1 MTPGQDTFT
10 LSMTLSG
17 TTTSRFWD
25 IRISQIPCGATY
37 AGIINCCSL
46 LKVLK
51 RFYFIA
57 PADCLQYFMDVSGTV
72 MSFNYL
78 FSTVSPI
85 QHLAF
90 QDYTVC
96 VRTNSVNFFFKIF
109 KSIHKRKVI
118 YSTIFFQRDT
128 VVLNGL
134 VAQAQVKIKTLN
146 DKIIMISFIFFT
158 K

>member
-1 MTPGQDTFT
+1 MSIINLFSNIVYLGMTPGQDTFT

-25 IRISQIPCGATY
+25 IRISQIPCDATY
-37 AGIINCCSL
+37 AGIINCCNL
-46 LKVLK
+46 WKVLK
-51 RFYFIA
+51 SFYFIA

-96 VRTNSVNFFFKIF
+96 VRTNSVNFFFQNLKY
-109 KSIHKRKVI
+109 IHK
-118 YSTIFFQRDT
+118 
-128 VVLNGL
+128 
-134 VAQAQVKIKTLN
+134 
-146 DKIIMISFIFFT
+146 
-158 K
+158 